1 MYHFIT
7 DLSSD
12 DFLEEES
19 TIKVIN
25 TVSGTMLK
33 QQMCNYAY
41 NLDSYTAFSII
52 FKK

>member
-25 TVSGTMLK
+25 TVKPLK
-33 QQMCNYAY
+33 
-41 NLDSYTAFSII
+41 LDRSFQFSII